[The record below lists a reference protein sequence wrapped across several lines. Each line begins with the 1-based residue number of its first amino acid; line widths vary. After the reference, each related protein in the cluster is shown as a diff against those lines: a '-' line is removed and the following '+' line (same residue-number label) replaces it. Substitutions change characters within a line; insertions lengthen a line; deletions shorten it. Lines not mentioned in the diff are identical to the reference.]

1 MRIAI
6 QLLLL
11 FSLITVSRSFG
22 ETLTANEF
30 RSQTQFP
37 LSITGTNLSKKRGLD
52 IAIPNDYRD
61 AFGRVRVSEQL
72 ALFYST
78 NVYYNTDTMLN
89 LTSGAGAA
97 IAHVP
102 ASSAVS
108 LTVGTPSGER
118 AVRQS
123 SIYVPYIP
131 GKSQLIALTGVMG
144 APKVNNVRRIGL
156 FDDNDGLFFQVDSAG
171 ASVVVRSSVSGS
183 VVDTKV
189 SQSNW
194 NLDKL
199 DGTGA
204 FKGTVDLTKTQIF
217 IIDYQWLGVGRVR
230 FGLDLDG
237 EVVYV
242 HESLHANSLSAV
254 YMASGTLPVRFEN
267 VNTGIT
273 ANATVMHEI
282 CVAVA
287 SEGAFT
293 PPVVEFA
300 ASSGATARSISTR
313 ALLGAIRLKAAFG
326 GKANRKTL
334 FFQGLSPLVTASALF
349 EVIKCNNPSAITA
362 TWVDAGASS
371 AAEYSNDISAI
382 TCGTTQVVETFW
394 VAAGNNRGSGE
405 CANCTL
411 FTNPNRLIS
420 QNIASD
426 NSQVMLI
433 YATSQ
438 SGSAS
443 ILPTY
448 RWLEYF

>member
-22 ETLTANEF
+22 ETLTVNEF
-30 RSQTQFP
+30 RSQTAFP
-37 LSITGTNLSKKRGLD
+37 LSVTGTNLSKKRGLD

-78 NVYYNTDTMLN
+78 NVYYNTETMLN

-144 APKVNNVRRIGL
+144 APKVNNVRRMGL
-156 FDDNDGLFFQVDSAG
+156 FDDNDGLFFQVDSTG

-204 FKGTVDLTKTQIF
+204 YKGVIDLTKTQIF

-237 EVVYV
+237 DVVYV

-282 CVAVA
+282 CAAVA

-300 ASSGATARSISTR
+300 ASTTVADAVSARE
-313 ALLGAIRLKAAFG
+313 LVGAIRLKAAYG
-326 GKANRKTL
+326 GKLNRKSL
-334 FFQGLSPLVTASALF
+334 FFQGFSPLVTDEILF
-349 EVIKCNNPSAITA
+349 EVVKCNNPSAITA

-371 AAEYSNDISAI
+371 AAEYSVDISAI
-382 TCGTTQVVETFW
+382 TCATTQNVESFW
-394 VAAGNNRGSGE
+394 LAAASNRGASE
-405 CANCTL
+405 CVNCTL

-420 QNIASD
+420 QNIAGD
-426 NSQVMLI
+426 NSQIMLI
-433 YATSQ
+433 YGTAQ
-438 SGSAS
+438 GSAGDVY
-443 ILPTY
+443 PVF